1 MKKYRLTN
9 LVDNE
14 VVGIYTTKA
23 NAIEVMNDLVDG
35 INETNGET
43 VENGLSQFDFK
54 LDTIEDADDEIDSF
68 KWAIKHLSDKCAY
81 DSSNKEDLSTLTRE
95 ANPHHTKA
103 LIALNRLFTIA
114 EAWND
119 KCGFV
124 PDFSNE
130 KQNKWFPF
138 FSYNKT
144 YGCFM
149 CSSIRLVN
157 ADMSASIG
165 ARLCFAT
172 EDIAEQFGK
181 RFINLYNQVFS
192 LNNAK

>member
-1 MKKYRLTN
+1 MKKYRLKN
-9 LVDNE
+9 LADDE
-14 VVGIYTTKA
+14 IVGVFKTKA
-23 NAIEVMNDLVDG
+23 KAIAVMNDLVDG

-43 VENGLSQFDFK
+43 VENGLSQFDFA
-54 LDTIEDADDEIDSF
+54 LDVIEDVDDEIDLF
-68 KWAIKHLSDKCAY
+68 EHAIKHLSDKCVY
-81 DSSNKEDLSTLTRE
+81 DSNTEDLSTLTRE
-95 ANPHHTKA
+95 ANPHHIKA

-138 FSYNKT
+138 FSYNKS
-144 YGCFM
+144 YSCFM
-149 CSSIRLVN
+149 CSSIRLAN

-181 RFINLYNQVFS
+181 RLINLYNQVLS
-192 LNNAK
+192 LNGTK

>member
-1 MKKYRLTN
+1 MKKYRLIN
-9 LVDNE
+9 LADDE
-14 VVGIYTTKA
+14 VVGVYTTKA
-23 NAIEVMNDLVDG
+23 KAIAVMNDLVDG
-35 INETNGET
+35 INEANGET

-54 LDTIEDADDEIDSF
+54 LCAIEEDDDEIDLF
-68 KWAIKHLSDKCAY
+68 KRAVTHLSDKCAY
-81 DSSNKEDLSTLTRE
+81 DSNTEDLSTLTHE

-138 FSYNKT
+138 FSYNKI
-144 YGCFM
+144 YGYFM